1 MRVRIRLGQGPFFHH
16 RDGKNRHI
24 AGAVA
29 ALLTPA
35 AVVAAVI
42 AAWRIGSDIGLTGQF
57 AFTDGVFSHWQIWI
71 AIAAVLQ
78 FAASLLNRYARQR
91 EHASVRQAL
100 QPRHEVRTP
109 KPPVRMSM

>member
-1 MRVRIRLGQGPFFHH
+1 MRVRIRLGQGPLFQR

-24 AGAVA
+24 AGATA

-42 AAWRIGSDIGLTGQF
+42 AVWRIGSDIGLTGQF

-71 AIAAVLQ
+71 AIAAILQ
-78 FAASLLNRYARQR
+78 FAASLLNRYASQR
-91 EHASVRQAL
+91 EHASIHKTLAST
-100 QPRHEVRTP
+100 HEVRTR
-109 KPPVRMSM
+109 KPPVRMLM